1 MMARKKTTK
10 LWIIGGK
17 KYHAPW
23 WGGGDIFITKTDA
36 IRESRYSRNEVVFL
50 GPERWATLI
59 PFRRKK

>member
-36 IRESRYSRNEVVFL
+36 IRESRYSR
-50 GPERWATLI
+50 
-59 PFRRKK
+59 